1 MEEEAERLERQ
12 AEQSIVEE
20 NIPEKFRR
28 VA

>member
-12 AEQSIVEE
+12 AGQAIVEA